1 MKNTSILKQVMLFT
15 AFCVSLLI
23 VSACA
28 STEAD
33 QPNYHEPMRPLTG
46 ELINNL
52 EMLQEQGALE
62 LNLLSSPQID
72 VSEIVFFLQKHLEY
86 GVLLLSFS
94 SGNANLLLDDDKL
107 AEALELLHREYALML
122 GHVRVHS
129 YQSVTMRQQL
139 RESYRLSE
147 SLYERIIE
155 LTDDELE
162 RAWAEVEQQAIRREW
177 IEREDSYLMTRDYP
191 WVRLQIRT
199 HHR

>member
-1 MKNTSILKQVMLFT
+1 
-15 AFCVSLLI
+15 
-23 VSACA
+23 
-28 STEAD
+28 
-33 QPNYHEPMRPLTG
+33 MRPLTG